1 MRIRKTLPTIV
12 CAFMMACTIGM
23 PAAYAD
29 DTTPTTEP
37 TPTDVQVID
46 TPEQSGEGGEL
57 KKLPDLRAAAAPTE
71 DITVNPSLDRDE
83 ASISK
88 LSIDQ
93 ITDGTAPWDKDDQRG
108 NDSSPSNMTVRS
120 FDKVTYNIRFVATS
134 DDSMT
139 YWQNAYVGFKVT
151 LPYDRQQASFDL
163 GSIAWA
169 EYDEAHKPTVT
180 TNADGSQTLT
190 CWRKLTPTSTSPYAI
205 PGTYTVPFAVNVK
218 AMTDGQTLTPT
229 FEAWT
234 SPNDTHHRT
243 ATLTPDPVH
252 VSSYPRFDVT
262 VGQGSGGVQVTNGSA
277 TWPFAS
283 SDGQGK
289 YPSDDMHTDLG
300 SRKGILTDLMLS
312 VNMANKDTGKGLRGL
327 ELPAPDQPL
336 RYTVEV
342 RNRFTSTGGTAYP
355 ADART
360 QSYFYAAH
368 GQTRSA
374 GYYQN
379 PNRDLMNQWTIRD
392 DYGYYPRPSG
402 SGSGTTTN
410 SGNVEVKETRLE
422 DRSVYEITVH
432 DWSVDVDK
440 LPTRNSGNRYECG
453 TALSDANCTV
463 TTGVIA
469 VASLRLFSPTTIDG
483 EDAAKHYGA
492 SLTLRQDMVATGID
506 VTSVTGVQVGEQ
518 VRTDNDKANIGQLLE
533 PPGSVRM
540 FTYYAC
546 SANAGMLWA
555 NGTDCAGWGSQDWN
569 KGTDATM
576 RGGMQRIQPIT
587 QYTKTASLGAQ
598 GVLPMNLI
606 KIDDKAI
613 TIPDQTAGG
622 TGNGTGGY
630 KGWWRVR
637 DGYTQSID
645 IDPDIYYAVK
655 KDGTGWKDDTEQKK
669 ALIDDLDY
677 YKDHAQA
684 EQHGVIVGILIASRT
699 VSTMSR
705 NDIWTPPSIQVKVK
719 DDADVGHVAQ
729 LTQHAQMWT
738 RQDLIDHGVDI
749 DVDDT
754 AAWKQWAQ
762 NTDPLQYRKQVAP
775 TYDDR
780 SWDGDN
786 KDYIK
791 TSYTADGAYVPGTE
805 GNHYGDSLTIIGEKA
820 RIAVTTDQKLPDG
833 TAEKGG
839 KNMYDI
845 DKEQRIIDWRVSG
858 YANTPTPDTTGRT
871 TDWHITVT
879 IPKGLTYVEG
889 SSVFEGDY
897 SERTPQQGHV
907 EGGTPLT
914 PDSVRSNADGST
926 TIVYTL
932 TGMPIRQQ
940 YRPIHLS
947 TTIGDAF
954 DTANDV
960 RNGDQFTLSAT
971 ITSTGDMAYPSSGN
985 GKQASYTVQA
995 IRTKASSLATRA
1007 DPLMNETNSDTDFVD
1022 MSVNASTQERTDA
1035 VTIGQLPRNG
1045 VNGSSFHGTYDV
1057 RGFDLTSTGVDMGDN
1072 IGFYVTSDPRYAGID
1087 PLTVTGDMI
1096 RADFRKVEPHAT
1108 GATGMRVDTDPDV
1121 TAFAMI
1127 VHRMAPNGRI
1137 DVRVDATANGNRAA
1151 DVYVNR
1157 YSDTDNVVTAV
1168 SAVVSRSL
1176 DGTVWEDT
1184 DKNGA
1189 RDDDEPLIG
1198 GVHVTLTKHGTGT
1211 VVASTTTANDGTYR
1225 FDGLP
1230 AGDLDV
1236 RFDAPDDT
1244 DWTLFAATTTKAD
1257 GIANTINSDATTI
1270 GKDDLRQGA
1279 VITGITMP
1287 ALKDMT
1293 SSRYAAHN
1301 EDLGIIRIAQPK
1313 HTMPMTGDGRWL
1325 IILLAIATAAMT
1337 GGIILLAKGGRR

>member
-29 DTTPTTEP
+29 DTAPTDEP
-37 TPTDVQVID
+37 TPADVQVID
-46 TPEQSGEGGEL
+46 TPEQSVEGGEL
-57 KKLPDLRAAAAPTE
+57 KKLPDLRAAATPTE
-71 DITVNPSLDRDE
+71 GITVNPSLDRDE

-120 FDKVTYNIRFVATS
+120 FDKVTYNVRFVATS

-180 TNADGSQTLT
+180 TNTDGSQTLT

-218 AMTDGQTLTPT
+218 AMTSGQTLTPT

-234 SPNDTHHRT
+234 APNDTHHRT
-243 ATLTPDPVH
+243 ATLTPDPVRI
-252 VSSYPRFDVT
+252 SSYPRFDVT
-262 VGQGSGGVQVTNGSA
+262 VGQSGGGVQVTNGAA

-283 SDGQGK
+283 SDGRGK
-289 YPSDDMHTDLG
+289 YTSDDMHTDLG
-300 SRKGILTDLMLS
+300 SRKGLLTDLMLS

-327 ELPAPDQPL
+327 ELPDPNKPL

-360 QSYFYAAH
+360 QTYFYAAH

-379 PNRDLMNQWTIRD
+379 PNRDLINQWTIRD

-410 SGNVEVKETRLE
+410 SGNVEVKETRLT
-422 DRSVYEITVH
+422 DHSVYEITVH

-453 TALSDANCTV
+453 TALSTANCTV

-492 SLTLRQDMVATGID
+492 SLTLRQDMSAAGID
-506 VTSVTGVQVGEQ
+506 VTSVTGVNVLEQ
-518 VRTDNDKANIGQLLE
+518 VRTDNDRANVGQLLE

-555 NGTDCAGWGSQDWN
+555 NGTDCAGWVSQDWT
-569 KGTDATM
+569 KGTDATL
-576 RGGMQRIQPIT
+576 RGNMQRIQPIT
-587 QYTKTASLGAQ
+587 QYSKTASLGAQ

-606 KIDDKAI
+606 KIDDKVI
-613 TIPDQTAGG
+613 SVPDQTAGG
-622 TGNGTGGY
+622 AQDGTGGY

-645 IDPDIYYAVK
+645 VDPDIYYAVK
-655 KDGTGWKDDTEQKK
+655 KDGTGWKDDDEQKK

-719 DDADVGHVAQ
+719 DDAPVGYVAQ
-729 LTQHAQMWT
+729 ITQHAQMWT

-762 NTDPLQYRKQVAP
+762 NTDPLRYRTTITP

-780 SWDGDN
+780 SWNGRD
-786 KDYIK
+786 KDYAK

-820 RIAVTTDQKLPDG
+820 RISVTTDQAKPNTDP
-833 TAEKGG
+833 AKGG
-839 KNMYDI
+839 KDIYDI

-858 YANTPTPDTTGRT
+858 YANTPTPNTDGRT
-871 TDWHITVT
+871 TDWRITVT
-879 IPKGLTYVEG
+879 IPKGLKYVEG
-889 SSVFEGDY
+889 SSVFEGSY
-897 SERTPQQGHV
+897 TEQTPSQGHI
-907 EGGTPLT
+907 EGGTELT
-914 PDSVRSNADGST
+914 PDSMRANGDGST

-932 TGMPIRQQ
+932 HDMPIRQQ
-940 YRPIHLS
+940 FRPIHLS

-954 DTANDV
+954 DTAHDV
-960 RNGDQFTLSAT
+960 RNGDQFTLTAT
-971 ITSTGDMAYPSSGN
+971 ITTTGDMALPSTGN
-985 GKQASYTVQA
+985 SKQASYTVQA
-995 IRTKASSLATRA
+995 VRTKASSLATRA
-1007 DPLMNETNSDTDFVD
+1007 DPLMNETNGDTDFMD
-1022 MSVNASTQERTDA
+1022 MSVNAATQDKNKA
-1035 VTIGQLPRNG
+1035 LTIGQLPRNG
-1045 VNGSSFHGTYDV
+1045 VNGSSFQGAYNVH
-1057 RGFDLTSTGVDMGDN
+1057 GFDLTATGVDTEDN
-1072 IGFYVTSDPRYAGID
+1072 IEFYVTDDPRYAGID
-1087 PLTVTGDMI
+1087 PLTLTIDAI
-1096 RADFRKVEPHAT
+1096 RAGFTKATAKTT
-1108 GATGMRVDTDPDV
+1108 GANTLRVNAGPSV
-1121 TAFAMI
+1121 TAFAML
-1127 VHRMAPNGRI
+1127 VHTMKPNGRI
-1137 DVRVDATANGNRAA
+1137 DVRVDATANGNKAG

-1157 YSDTDNVVTAV
+1157 YSDTDNVVTAI

-1176 DGTVWEDT
+1176 DGKVWEDSN
-1184 DKNGA
+1184 KNGA
-1189 RDDDEPLIG
+1189 RDDGERMVANVRVELIRRNDG
-1198 GVHVTLTKHGTGT
+1198 KTI
-1211 VVASTTTANDGTYR
+1211 ASTVTGDDGAYR
-1225 FDGLP
+1225 FDRLP
-1230 AGDLDV
+1230 AGDFNV
-1236 RFDAPDDT
+1236 RFTAPDDA
-1244 DWTLFAATTTKAD
+1244 DWNLFAATTTKAD
-1257 GIANTINSDATTI
+1257 GVDGTVNSDASSVDNRDL
-1270 GKDDLRQGA
+1270 KDGA
-1279 VITGITMP
+1279 IISSITMP

-1293 SSRYAAHN
+1293 SSRYTAHD
-1301 EDLGIIRIAQPK
+1301 EDLGIVRIAHPK
-1313 HTMPMTGDGRWL
+1313 HTMPLTGDGRWL
-1325 IILLAIATAAMT
+1325 FLLLAVSVLTAGAGIVLVVR
-1337 GGIILLAKGGRR
+1337 GGKH